1 MYGFV
6 SVSFGY
12 GNFLLQEVK
21 HLPNTRV
28 LEQKKAIVIDLAE
41 SMKNAASGVLVDYR
55 GISVEADTK
64 LRVELRKAGVT
75 YKVVKNTLMQRAIQG
90 IGLESL
96 EPVLS
101 GTTALAVSDDAVAP
115 AKILSEYAKKTGDK
129 FKIKAGFVEGRVIDA
144 AGVKALAELPPKE
157 VLIAQI
163 MAGLNAPV
171 SGVANALNANI
182 RGLAVALSAVAEQ
195 KQKSA

>member
-1 MYGFV
+1 M
-6 SVSFGY
+6 
-12 GNFLLQEVK
+12 
-21 HLPNTRV
+21 PNAKV
-28 LEQKKAIVIDLAE
+28 LEQKKAAVIDLSE
-41 SMKNAASGVLVDYR
+41 TMKNATTGVLVDYK

-75 YKVVKNTLMQRAIQG
+75 YKVVKNTLMRRAVQG
-90 IGLESL
+90 IGLETL

-101 GTTALAVSDDAVAP
+101 GTTALAVSADAVAP
-115 AKILSEYAKKTGDK
+115 AKILCEYARKSGDK
-129 FKIKAGFVEGRVIDA
+129 FKIKAGFVEGRVI
-144 AGVKALAELPPKE
+144 GVAEVQALAELPPKE

-182 RGLAVALSAVAEQ
+182 RGLAAALSAVAEQ

>member
-1 MYGFV
+1 M
-6 SVSFGY
+6 
-12 GNFLLQEVK
+12 
-21 HLPNTRV
+21 PNTRV